1 MNPIE
6 PRPTLAGRNAVVTG
20 GASGIGEA
28 CARKLFSLGC
38 TVVISDVNVERGQ
51 AVVRELMGSTEEG
64 SSIQAI
70 FIETD
75 MSQGEQT
82 KQFAQTVLKTLGT
95 VHILVNCA
103 GIQTVSPIESFP
115 EERFRFMNELMLV
128 APFLLTQAFLPSMYE
143 AKWGRIVNIGSI
155 HSLVASPAKVAYVMF
170 KHALVGLTKSTAV
183 EGGPHGVTANCICPS
198 YVRTPLVEKQ
208 IADQAVHRGIS
219 EDEVIDK
226 VMLPSNCVIRRL
238 LEPNEVAELC
248 AFLCSD
254 AAQCITGSEQKI
266 DCGWTSQ

>member
-1 MNPIE
+1 
-6 PRPTLAGRNAVVTG
+6 
-20 GASGIGEA
+20 
-28 CARKLFSLGC
+28 
-38 TVVISDVNVERGQ
+38 
-51 AVVRELMGSTEEG
+51 
-64 SSIQAI
+64 
-70 FIETD
+70 

-82 KQFAQTVLKTLGT
+82 KKFAQTVLEMFGT

-115 EERFRFMNELMLV
+115 EEKFRFMNELMLV

-155 HSLVASPAKVAYVMF
+155 HSLVASPAKVAYVTF

-208 IADQAVHRGIS
+208 IADQAIHRGIS
-219 EDEVIDK
+219 EDEVIER

-238 LEPNEVAELC
+238 LEPIEVAELC